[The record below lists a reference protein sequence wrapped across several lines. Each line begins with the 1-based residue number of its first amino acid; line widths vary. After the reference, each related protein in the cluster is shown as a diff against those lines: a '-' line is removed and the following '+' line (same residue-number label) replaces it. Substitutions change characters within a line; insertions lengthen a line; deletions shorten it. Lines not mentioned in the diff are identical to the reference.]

1 MGFREEDNSNLEA
14 WYADVYEKF
23 GLNKEYLEEAYKD
36 TFEES
41 SKVYDETDSND
52 LLDLD
57 IPVAVPVPLLD
68 GLHSIRNADIR
79 KEKLY
84 LDEEKQVY
92 RYIYLNKEEG
102 NSRNEATI
110 FLNPNE
116 NRLFDII
123 TQLPYG
129 LIDKQ
134 ATGIGAT
141 YAEMHSKRSSIIVV
155 PTRALGE
162 NKCAKDPNKFLY
174 VGTKSISN
182 RVTSNEEITDY
193 LNNTTI
199 EYKKII
205 VVADSL
211 WRVINILRD
220 NGIDVYR
227 EYFLM
232 VDEIDTLQ
240 SDNHFRPQLS
250 DVIDYYYKFKLQRR
264 ALVSATI
271 KEFSYPRLQGEPLTT
286 IKKKEA
292 TKRNITLLHTNNI
305 NKLLLEQV
313 ENIVNTA
320 PSNKILIAYNSV
332 TDILDIIS
340 KLPSEISSR
349 CGVLC
354 SEASYDKVSLPLRV
368 IINSEDELSH
378 DIVFMT
384 CAYFAGVDIKDRC
397 HLITVS
403 NKRYGYSML
412 PMNKITQIHGRCRNG
427 ILSDTI
433 IYNTL
438 KEPFKYWRNYRES
451 LVFKASKVIEL
462 LDSADKIKK
471 SNANLQALFNRVE
484 PVIIREAGEIF
495 FSNTVVPLT
504 RKNIDDKLE
513 VSFFNI
519 DFLHEQMSTLSF
531 IYSHSNSLNKR
542 LRYDGHNIN
551 PNSLEKYFDED
562 EEANSSNKYPDEI
575 IKMRVQNCIKDI
587 AHTSPLNDKV
597 LDTKIRISKDAE
609 KEYYKRFKELY
620 KYIDRSKLNKMLLD
634 ICTQNKKS
642 YRNFKNAV
650 FFWALEDSHPFKV
663 MIKSCFVV
671 GERYSS
677 QEIKD
682 NISLV
687 IEDQLSIVNEQ
698 KERTYVNFFTSI
710 VDWSHPRN
718 KYLVRGYIPKQIRE
732 LGLIAPLISIS
743 HKEPTISYIEFK

>member
-1 MGFREEDNSNLEA
+1 MDFRGRDNSNLEE
-14 WYADVYEKF
+14 WYADAYERF
-23 GLNKEYLEEAYKD
+23 GLDKEYLEEAYKD

-41 SKVYDETDSND
+41 SKIYDETDSND

-57 IPVAVPVPLLD
+57 MPVAIPLFD

-84 LDEEKQVY
+84 LDEDKQIE

-102 NSRNEATI
+102 NNRNEATI

-141 YAEMHSKRSSIIVV
+141 YTEMHSERNSIIVV

-193 LNNTTI
+193 LNNTSI

-332 TDILDIIS
+332 TDILETIS

-438 KEPFKYWRNYRES
+438 KDPFKYWRNYRES

-471 SNANLQALFNRVE
+471 SNANLQVLFNRVE

-542 LRYDGHNIN
+542 LRYDRHNIN
-551 PNSLEKYFDED
+551 PNSQEKYFDED
-562 EEANSSNKYPDEI
+562 EESNSSNKYPDEI

-597 LDTKIRISKDAE
+597 LDAKIRISKDAE

-650 FFWALEDSHPFKV
+650 FFCALEDSHPFKV

-682 NISLV
+682 NISP
-687 IEDQLSIVNEQ
+687 IIADQLSIVNEQ

-718 KYLVRGYIPKQIRE
+718 KYLVRGYMPKQLKE
-732 LGLIAPLISIS
+732 LGLIAPLTSIS